1 MSIYCDDPCVKKY
14 EISSSEY
21 YSMSL
26 LRYECIDHSKI
37 SYSVPEKQGQVY
49 YSNISYNDSPLLLVT
64 PRLSTSEEG
73 SDIVKKST
81 TNLVAEM
88 VENDFKFYDCM
99 LKLDE
104 RNIKETCSRSKEWF
118 QKEIPLEL
126 IDDMYKRSNKPIQ
139 KGQKPSFQFK
149 VPFLKEEPRC
159 KIFDHTKVLVPIEKM
174 VKGSEIECVI
184 HVKGLKFLKQ
194 HYYCDCYISQIKV
207 RLQKSVAYHIPDEC
221 LLSDSEDDV
230 EDDLLDPEILETI
243 QETERNQKQKQQ
255 TQEKEEKKR
264 VLQEKIDLLQK
275 EIQELTDERDKL

>member
-1 MSIYCDDPCVKKY
+1 
-14 EISSSEY
+14 
-21 YSMSL
+21 MSL
-26 LRYECIDHSKI
+26 LRYECVDHSKI
-37 SYSVPEKQGQVY
+37 DYGIPEKQGQVY
-49 YSNISYNDSPLLLVT
+49 YSNISYNGSPFLLVT
-64 PRLSTSEEG
+64 PRLLTREDG
-73 SDIVKKST
+73 SDISKKST
-81 TNLVAEM
+81 TNLVTEM

-99 LKLDE
+99 LKMDE

-149 VPFLKEEPRC
+149 VPFLKEEHRC

-207 RLQKSVAYHIPDEC
+207 RLPKSVDYHIPDEC
-221 LLSDSEDDV
+221 LLSDSEDDNV
-230 EDDLLDPEILETI
+230 EDDLLDQEILESI
-243 QETERNQKQKQQ
+243 QEKEQQEKQLE
-255 TQEKEEKKR
+255 QEKEEKKR

-275 EIQELTDERDKL
+275 EIQGLTDERDKL

>member
-1 MSIYCDDPCVKKY
+1 
-14 EISSSEY
+14 
-21 YSMSL
+21 MSL

-37 SYSVPEKQGQVY
+37 SYGVPEKQGQVY
-49 YSNISYNDSPLLLVT
+49 YSNISYNGSPFLLVT
-64 PRLSTSEEG
+64 PRLLTREDG
-73 SDIVKKST
+73 SDISKKST
-81 TNLVAEM
+81 TNLVTEM

-149 VPFLKEEPRC
+149 VPFLKEDPRC

-174 VKGSEIECVI
+174 VKGSEVECVI
-184 HVKGLKFLKQ
+184 HIKGLKFLKQ

-207 RLQKSVAYHIPDEC
+207 RLQKSVDYHIPDEC
-221 LLSDSEDDV
+221 VFSDSEEDNDNV
-230 EDDLLDPEILETI
+230 EDDLLDQEIIESI
-243 QETERNQKQKQQ
+243 KEKEQGQKQKQIQ
-255 TQEKEEKKR
+255 EQKQEKEEKKR

-275 EIQELTDERDKL
+275 EIQGLTDERDKL

>member
-1 MSIYCDDPCVKKY
+1 M
-14 EISSSEY
+14 
-21 YSMSL
+21 
-26 LRYECIDHSKI
+26 
-37 SYSVPEKQGQVY
+37 Y
-49 YSNISYNDSPLLLVT
+49 YSNISYNGSPLLLVT

-149 VPFLKEEPRC
+149 VPFLKDDPRC

-174 VKGSEIECVI
+174 VKGSEVECVLHI
-184 HVKGLKFLKQ
+184 KGLKFLKQ

-207 RLQKSVAYHIPDEC
+207 RLPKRPEYHIPDEC
-221 LLSDSEDDV
+221 LLSDSDADEAEEADEV
-230 EDDLLDPEILETI
+230 EDADEADEADDAINQETVETI
-243 QETERNQKQKQQ
+243 ARKEKEAEERLAREKQKQEI
-255 TQEKEEKKR
+255 QEKLDE
-264 VLQEKIDLLQK
+264 LQK
-275 EIQELTDERDKL
+275 EIQSLTDERDKL

>member
-1 MSIYCDDPCVKKY
+1 MSED
-14 EISSSEY
+14 
-21 YSMSL
+21 
-26 LRYECIDHSKI
+26 
-37 SYSVPEKQGQVY
+37 
-49 YSNISYNDSPLLLVT
+49 
-64 PRLSTSEEG
+64 G
-73 SDIVKKST
+73 SDISKKST

-207 RLQKSVAYHIPDEC
+207 RLPKKPEYHIPDEC
-221 LLSDSEDDV
+221 LLSDSDDDEADKV
-230 EDDLLDPEILETI
+230 DEESDATDMIDQEIVETI
-243 QETERNQKQKQQ
+243 ERK
-255 TQEKEEKKR
+255 EKEEAQLIREKEKSAI
-264 VLQEKIDLLQK
+264 QEKIDELQK